1 MSFTL
6 HYHPLASYAMKV
18 TLGLYELGLE
28 FEKKTV
34 NLMDPAE
41 RAEYL
46 KLTPIGKLPVL
57 RDDTT
62 GRVYL
67 ETSVILEAMGADRFI
82 PKDRDQALEC
92 RYLDRVFDFYVAD
105 QTAKIVTDKL
115 RPEGQ
120 HDPFGVDEARKKLST
135 AYDLLEARLQGR
147 TLAVGDDFTLADCA
161 ASPALFYADK
171 IQSFRDRPRLTA
183 YFQRLLERPAFA
195 RVLREAEPYMNGVE
209 VLKPSR

>member
-28 FEKKTV
+28 FEKKTI

-46 KLTPIGKLPVL
+46 KLTPIGKLPAL
-57 RDDTT
+57 RDDAT

-67 ETSVILEAMGADRFI
+67 ETSVILEAMGADQLL

-92 RYLDRVFDFYVAD
+92 RYLDRVFDLYMAD

-115 RPEGQ
+115 RPPGQ
-120 HDPFGVDEARKKLST
+120 NDPFGVDEARKKLDT
-135 AYDLLEARLQGR
+135 TYDLLEARLDGR
-147 TLAVGDDFTLADCA
+147 KFAVGDDFTLADCA

-171 IQSFRDRPRLTA
+171 IRAFRDRPRLTA

-195 RVLREAEPYMNGVE
+195 RVLREAEPFMKYFPG
-209 VLKPSR
+209 